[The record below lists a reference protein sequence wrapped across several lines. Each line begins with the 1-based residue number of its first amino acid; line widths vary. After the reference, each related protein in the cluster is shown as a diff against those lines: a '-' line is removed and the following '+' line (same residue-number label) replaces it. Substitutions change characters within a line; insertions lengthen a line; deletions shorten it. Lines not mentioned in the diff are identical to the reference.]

1 MSTSTTSI
9 TSPQAATTTA
19 STAAGAATSGAL
31 VGSESEFLQLF
42 MAQLQNQD
50 PLNPQD
56 GADMVAQLAQFSSV
70 EQETQTNTNL
80 ANLTATES
88 STANASLS
96 SLVGRT
102 CDAGL
107 GSFTVTDSTKIPPI
121 DVSSSGAIS
130 GASVVVTDGNG
141 KQVASIPIPSGGGT
155 VQWNGKDSSGVAVP
169 PGNYT
174 ISVSSGSTTTP
185 INATWHDSI
194 DAVDLTSSGSLLQ
207 MGGIQI
213 APSDITTIG
222 AATAATPTTPIT
234 TTAAALAAV
243 TNKGASS

>member
-1 MSTSTTSI
+1 MSSTTSI
-9 TSPQAATTTA
+9 TSPQAATTSAA
-19 STAAGAATSGAL
+19 SATSSATAGAL

-80 ANLTATES
+80 QNLTATEA

-107 GSFTVTDSTKIPPI
+107 GAVTVTDSTKIPPI
-121 DVSSSGAIS
+121 DVSSTSAMS
-130 GASVVVTDGNG
+130 GASITVTDSNGN
-141 KQVASIPIPSGGGT
+141 QVASIPVPANGGA
-155 VQWNGKDSSGVAVP
+155 VQWNGLNSSGVAVP
-169 PGNYT
+169 PGTYT
-174 ISVSSGSTTTP
+174 FAVSPGSSSAAITA
-185 INATWHDSI
+185 NFHDSI
-194 DAVDLTSSGSLLQ
+194 DTVNLTATGSLLQ
-207 MGGIQI
+207 MGGIEVT
-213 APSDITTIG
+213 PGDITSIG
-222 AATAATPTTPIT
+222 NSAAITTPIT

-243 TNKGASS
+243 TNQGASS

>member
-1 MSTSTTSI
+1 MSTVTSSI
-9 TSPQAATTTA
+9 TSPQAATTSAA
-19 STAAGAATSGAL
+19 SASAASSATGGAL

-50 PLNPQD
+50 PLNPKD

-102 CDAGL
+102 CDAGM
-107 GSFTVTDSTKIPPI
+107 SAVTVQDPTKVPPI
-121 DVSSSGAIS
+121 DVSSSGAIT
-130 GASVVVTDGNG
+130 GASITVTDANGN
-141 KQVASIPIPSGGGT
+141 QVASLPIPPNGGA
-155 VQWNGKDSSGVAVP
+155 VQWNGKNSSGATVA
-169 PGNYT
+169 PGTYT
-174 ISVSSGSTTTP
+174 FSVNSGTTTTP
-185 INATWHDSI
+185 INASFHDTI
-194 DAVDLTSSGSLLQ
+194 TAVDLTSGGSLLQ

-222 AATAATPTTPIT
+222 SSAPVTPIT

-243 TNKGASS
+243 TNQGASS